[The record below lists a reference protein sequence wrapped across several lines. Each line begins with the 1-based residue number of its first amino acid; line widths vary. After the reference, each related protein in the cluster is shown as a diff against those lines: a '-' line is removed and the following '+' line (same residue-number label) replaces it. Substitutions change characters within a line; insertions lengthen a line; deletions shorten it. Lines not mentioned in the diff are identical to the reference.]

1 MNTNLLFVHA
11 LSPLHAGTGQ
21 SIGAIDLAI
30 AREKATGMPYLPGT
44 SLKGALRAR
53 ASSAANVKEVFGPD
67 TSHASDHAS
76 SVLLG
81 DANLLC
87 LPVRSIA
94 GTFAWV
100 TSPFLLHRFVRD
112 AKEAGLTVPSS
123 SVAVDLDQCLV
134 ASESLAVKDGAG
146 KEKVFFEDLDLQ
158 KKDSSEAKEWA
169 KTLSGWLFD
178 DDDADGCQQAVN
190 CRKRKEVPK
199 LSKLRHAKEHLH
211 YARNDPYTECESI
224 TEHHPFGFSK
234 IRTKLGSEFDHRS
247 GYDDDESSRWALYGQ
262 LRIAHPGGDEA
273 ANHRSP
279 NARDRREI
287 TGPGDCQTE
296 RQCNQKDEEPGDE
309 IRSDR
314 RLRVRSR
321 SIGAIKHRWELSWWD
336 FSEGK
341 EPGTDHPRD

>member
-100 TSPFLLHRFVRD
+100 TSPFLLQRFVRD

-178 DDDADGCQQAVN
+178 DDADGAASFQ
-190 CRKRKEVPK
+190 KRFCIVHDDVMSFLAQHGTDVVTRVALEAETKTVKSGALWQEENLPTETM
-199 LSKLRHAKEHLH
+199 L
-211 YARNDPYTECESI
+211 YALV
-224 TEHHPFGFSK
+224 GFQHVKATPADARALLNGLIKSP
-234 IRTKLGSEFDHRS
+234 IQLGGKATVGR
-247 GYDDDESSRWALYGQ
+247 GRCQ
-262 LRIAHPGGDEA
+262 LRL
-273 ANHRSP
+273 
-279 NARDRREI
+279 
-287 TGPGDCQTE
+287 T
-296 RQCNQKDEEPGDE
+296 KDGQ
-309 IRSDR
+309 R
-314 RLRVRSR
+314 
-321 SIGAIKHRWELSWWD
+321 
-336 FSEGK
+336 
-341 EPGTDHPRD
+341 

>member
-158 KKDSSEAKEWA
+158 KKDSPEAKEWA

-178 DDDADGCQQAVN
+178 DDDADGAASF
-190 CRKRKEVPK
+190 RKRFCIVHDDVMSFLAQHGTDVVTRVALEAETKTVKSGALWQEENLPTETM
-199 LSKLRHAKEHLH
+199 L
-211 YARNDPYTECESI
+211 YALV
-224 TEHHPFGFSK
+224 GFQQVKATPADARALLNGLIKSP
-234 IRTKLGSEFDHRS
+234 IQLGGKATVGR
-247 GYDDDESSRWALYGQ
+247 GRCQ
-262 LRIAHPGGDEA
+262 LRL
-273 ANHRSP
+273 
-279 NARDRREI
+279 
-287 TGPGDCQTE
+287 T
-296 RQCNQKDEEPGDE
+296 KDGQ
-309 IRSDR
+309 R
-314 RLRVRSR
+314 
-321 SIGAIKHRWELSWWD
+321 
-336 FSEGK
+336 
-341 EPGTDHPRD
+341 